1 MAGFV
6 ADFQFTVNCK
16 IKPDVLPS
24 RVVKGK
30 FYYPFNGIDLYTVV
44 DGQKI
49 CTNETMTV
57 AQQDTLD
64 MNYKSEA
71 EYFVFT
77 GVVSM
82 LFVLVALV
90 YYVLFE
96 DREKEA
102 TSTDVGLFSFPVV
115 VRFSFFLIVD
125 KSHMCYNINT
135 GKLMVESYL
144 LWAINTSGSLIE
156 DHLVYDTS
164 KEPRKGG
171 HP

>member
-6 ADFQFTVNCK
+6 ADFQFTVNCEIESNITK
-16 IKPDVLPS
+16 S
-24 RVVKGK
+24 RDVKGK
-30 FYYPFNGIDLYTVV
+30 FYYPFNGIDLYTVA

-49 CTNETMTV
+49 CANESKTV
-57 AQQDTLD
+57 AQQDTLG

-115 VRFSFFLIVD
+115 VRLSFFLIVD

-135 GKLMVESYL
+135 GKLMVESHF

-156 DHLVYDTS
+156 DHFVYDTS

-171 HP
+171 YP

>member
-1 MAGFV
+1 
-6 ADFQFTVNCK
+6 
-16 IKPDVLPS
+16 
-24 RVVKGK
+24 
-30 FYYPFNGIDLYTVV
+30 
-44 DGQKI
+44 
-49 CTNETMTV
+49 
-57 AQQDTLD
+57 
-64 MNYKSEA
+64 
-71 EYFVFT
+71 
-77 GVVSM
+77 VVSM

-115 VRFSFFLIVD
+115 VRLSFFLIVD

-135 GKLMVESYL
+135 GKLMVESHF

-156 DHLVYDTS
+156 DHFVYDTS

-171 HP
+171 YP

>member
-6 ADFQFTVNCK
+6 ADFQFTVNCERESNITK
-16 IKPDVLPS
+16 S
-24 RVVKGK
+24 RDVKGK
-30 FYYPFNGIDLYTVV
+30 FYYPFNGIDLYTVA

-49 CTNETMTV
+49 CANESKTV

-115 VRFSFFLIVD
+115 VRLSFFLIVD

-135 GKLMVESYL
+135 GKLMVESHF

-156 DHLVYDTS
+156 DHFVYDTS

-171 HP
+171 YP